1 MGIKRV
7 YYGPFNNSKSEEFYN
22 TVLGKIKNGK
32 EENFYYILPNG
43 KLLTTYREKII
54 DSLGGFLN
62 LNLFTFDDVVKEIL
76 KDENHIE
83 IDENTKKIILT
94 KIVRES
100 KLDHLD
106 KVSDLSG
113 FIKTLGNIIGEIKR
127 SIVIPE
133 DFIKLSP
140 KNILYKEIGSIY
152 MEYEKYLKDRRLV
165 DREGQ
170 YILAVEKLKED
181 VSFLSN
187 IEEIIIDQFYNF
199 RPIELQILK
208 EISKSRIDIHI
219 NIPFRKVID
228 LGIIKNTLE
237 SLKDIGFTLEKM
249 ELDKENK
256 LEEVFF
262 IEEEYEKIEN
272 INLNIIQADT
282 MELEIKK
289 IFEKIKKKISEG
301 YKYSDILIVPMDD
314 EYIEKIG
321 KRSIV
326 EKLPISIQIQDKM
339 INNNFIVE
347 ILELFLIKTN
357 NNKNSILNRFQNKYF
372 INKQDQNVEYDIY
385 PFLKRIEFDSLEELL
400 EEISR
405 KKEFELEADYID
417 YLICELEEIEEEV
430 SDLKLENTIKKYNQY
445 IRDIIQKYN
454 IGEKIN
460 SIMTYSEEKFYME
473 MKSYIRLY
481 EMLEEME
488 ILSELFGVIS
498 IDDYYDLL
506 VSKLEEEEITLIPGN
521 SKGIQILDLIDIR
534 GIDYKIAYIIGLSEN
549 NYPNIEE
556 DNFFIN
562 ERNYKDLKSMNI
574 DIKSHTYKLENE
586 IIKFS
591 TLISCVKEE
600 LNFTYSKGA
609 EDESIASMFLDEII
623 RICEEDIKYID
634 VSFQYMIKENIN
646 EITTNKEL
654 SDYILKLN
662 YEDNDINKDYI
673 SYHNLI
679 YPEKLKI
686 IQDKIDSD
694 YNRNLDTFTKYSGI
708 LSESRE
714 ITRDLEEMHK
724 NKVYSSSYLERYINC
739 PFSFLMGRIFKVD
752 EYIEEIKEYDPMLI
766 GNIYHSV
773 LKDFYERYRK
783 DIKEYVISD
792 EYFELEDKKD
802 LILDLILK
810 YGLEDGLD
818 LNSRKSQLLV
828 EDINDRIFNFIKNDI
843 ERIKNH
849 ALIPIKFEEE
859 FGYEEKM
866 AIYNDNRELLLNGKI
881 DRIDRTKDSK
891 SIIMD
896 YKSGSSGIANLNSIE
911 EGYSLQ
917 IPIYLLA
924 EKDNN
929 PVAALYGI
937 INQNEFRVTL
947 GVLGETTIITNR
959 HGGKLESIEDL
970 EKITKNTEKTIFQI
984 EEKILN
990 GEFPVEPYNCPD
1002 YCLYKDIC
1010 RYREQ
1015 VEIEI

>member
-1 MGIKRV
+1 MGIKRI
-7 YYGPFNNSKSEEFYN
+7 YYGPFNNSKSEEFYS
-22 TVLGKIKNGK
+22 TVLEKIKNGK

-54 DSLGGFLN
+54 ESLGGFLN

-100 KLDHLD
+100 KLDYF
-106 KVSDLSG
+106 KNVSDLSG

-133 DFIKLSP
+133 EFIKLSP

-152 MEYEKYLKDRRLV
+152 MEYEKYLKDRKLV

-170 YILAVEKLKED
+170 YILAVKKLKEN

-199 RPIELQILK
+199 RPIELEILK
-208 EISKSRIDIHI
+208 EISKSKIDVHI

-237 SLKDIGFTLEKM
+237 SLKEIGFTLEKM
-249 ELDKENK
+249 DLGKENK

-262 IEEEYEKIEN
+262 LEEEYEEIEN
-272 INLNIIQADT
+272 INLNIIQAAT
-282 MELEIKK
+282 MDLEIKK
-289 IFEKIKKKISEG
+289 VFEKIKNKINEG

-314 EYIEKIG
+314 EYKEKIG

-339 INNNFIVE
+339 INNNFILE
-347 ILELFLIKTN
+347 ILELFLMKIN

-372 INKQDQNVEYDIY
+372 INNQGPNLEYDIY
-385 PFLKRIEFDSLEELL
+385 PFLKKIDFDNLEELL
-400 EEISR
+400 EEISK
-405 KKEFELEADYID
+405 KKEFELETDSID
-417 YLICELEEIEEEV
+417 YLIYELEEIEKEV
-430 SDLKLENTIKKYNQY
+430 SDLKLENTIKNYNQY
-445 IRDIIQKYN
+445 IRNLMERYS
-454 IGEKIN
+454 IGTKIN
-460 SIMTYSEEKFYME
+460 SIMRYSEEKFYIE

-481 EMLEEME
+481 EILEEIE
-488 ILSELFGVIS
+488 ILSEILGLIS
-498 IDDYYDLL
+498 IDDYYELL
-506 VSKLEEEEITLIPGN
+506 LSKLEEEITLIPGN
-521 SKGIQILDLIDIR
+521 AKGIQILDLIDIR

-562 ERNYKDLKSMNI
+562 ERNYKNLKSMNI
-574 DIKSHTYKLENE
+574 DVKNYTYKLENE

-600 LNFTYSKGA
+600 LNFTYSKGID
-609 EDESIASMFLDEII
+609 DESIASMFLDEII
-623 RICEEDIKYID
+623 RICEKDIKYID
-634 VSFQYMIKENIN
+634 VSFEYMIKENID

-662 YEDNDINKDYI
+662 YKDNEVNKDYI
-673 SYHNLI
+673 SYHNSI
-679 YPEKLKI
+679 YPEKFKR

-694 YNRNLDTFTKYSGI
+694 YNRSLKTFTKYSGI

-714 ITRDLEEMHK
+714 ITRELEKMHK

-773 LKDFYERYRK
+773 LKDFYELYRIK
-783 DIKEYVISD
+783 IKEYVISD
-792 EYFELEDKKD
+792 KDLELEDKKD
-802 LILDLILK
+802 FILDLILK
-810 YGLEDGLD
+810 YGSEDGLD

-828 EDINDRIFNFIKNDI
+828 EDINNKIFNFIKNDI

-849 ALIPIKFEEE
+849 GLIPIKFEQE
-859 FGYEEKM
+859 FGYEQKM
-866 AIYNDNRELLLNGKI
+866 AIYEDNKELLLNGKI

-937 INQNEFRVTL
+937 INQNEFRITL
-947 GVLGETTIITNR
+947 GVLGETSIITNR
-959 HGGKLESIEDL
+959 HGGKLESMEEL
-970 EKITKNTEKTIFQI
+970 ENITKNTEKIIFQI
-984 EEKILN
+984 ERKILN
-990 GEFPVEPYNCPD
+990 GEFPIEPYNCPD

-1010 RYREQ
+1010 RYRKQ